1 MEASPLRFLDND
13 VSLMLSERVRLSQE
27 EFARKFH
34 SYNFENSHEINVN
47 NRLHYKISDVFDNN
61 SFTEIFNYLED
72 DIKEGDI
79 KENKV
84 KIISGLINNFS
95 IEY

>member
-13 VSLMLSERVRLSQE
+13 VSLMLSERVRLSKE
-27 EFARKFH
+27 EFARQFH
-34 SYNFENSHEINVN
+34 SYNFENSHEINLN
-47 NRLHYKISDVFDNN
+47 NQLHYKISDVFDNN
-61 SFTEIFNYLED
+61 SFIEIFNYLED
-72 DIKEGDI
+72 DFKEDDI